1 MEKIRVFESF
11 SGYGSQTIALAALGV
26 PYEVVGTSDIEPN
39 AIIAYAA
46 MRNRLHKN
54 EATKEEMLALLESR
68 NIGWDFQK
76 NKSTLRSMK
85 ADKLQML
92 YDAVVNCNNLGD
104 ISLINP
110 NDMPNADM
118 FTYSSPCFT
127 GDTLVLTENGY
138 VPIKDIT
145 VGTKVVTH
153 TGELKEV
160 VNFFNNGEKDIYKLS
175 GMCFDEIRTT
185 YNHKFYIK
193 KRTTKYKSATDIN
206 GINHGR
212 AYYEFTE
219 PQWVEYKDLQIGDY
233 LGIPVNTNS
242 IIPTWGGFST
252 TWDRPNPKL
261 TDGRMITNHYHTNHL
276 NQHMENKDFWW
287 LIGRYLGDGWL
298 NSSGGIKI
306 CCAKHEKEEIEPII
320 QRLGFNYYCAEE
332 KTVLKFQIP
341 MKEIGLFCAQF
352 GSGASNKHLTST
364 VLDLPIDL
372 LQSFIEGYISADG
385 TREKNKKYPNAP
397 DIMRYSSV
405 SKQLVYDLSQCIFK
419 LYHNGCSLYK
429 HVVEP
434 TRIIEGRTV
443 NQKDYYGVQY
453 REQHSKQQQSYYQ
466 DGYIWYPIRNLEKC
480 AYQET
485 VYDIE
490 VADNHSF
497 IANNA
502 IVHNCQ
508 SFSLAGKNE
517 GGEWICEDCEE
528 KFNPIMNS
536 FLEICPKCGS
546 LRIKKPTS
554 SLLWECVKI
563 INAKHYPIL
572 MMENVKNIV
581 GEKNKP
587 VFDKWCEYLESQGYE
602 NHWTILN
609 AKELNVP
616 QNRERMIMIS
626 VHKASHWHSDLD
638 FHNFKFPEKME
649 LEYCIRDAMQ
659 PEEEVADKFYLA
671 EEIINRF
678 QEQYVG
684 DNVVGTTKTRPDAIG
699 QRALVYNPEKIIG
712 TLTATDYKQAKSV
725 LLHIGDCEYEVLN
738 VKDKDSLEKILAST
752 PCVVAQRGRLNAEG
766 KYDQCYEPNT
776 TGATNTL
783 TTALKDNYILNESN
797 KSQDII
803 YVGSLKLLGMLPYCK
818 MHDQC
823 GRIYGTNG
831 VAPTITTMTGGHQE
845 PKIMCCVYSDDEQK
859 LIIRYFTIR
868 KLTPIECGRL
878 MGVPN
883 PFIQRCVDVGL
894 KDSHLYHMFGN
905 SIVTTMLM
913 GVFGELF
920 NVDNY
925 DQKICNLTASI
936 YKKKV

>member
-1 MEKIRVFESF
+1 
-11 SGYGSQTIALAALGV
+11 
-26 PYEVVGTSDIEPN
+26 
-39 AIIAYAA
+39 

-118 FTYSSPCFT
+118 FTYSSPCFIAGTMVLTDKGFKNIEDIKT
-127 GDTLVLTENGY
+127 GDMVLTHTNTYQKVITPMKNYCNTQVYKINAMCSDPIYTTEEHPFY
-138 VPIKDIT
+138 VRKRYSQWNNSRRCDERHFYSPEWVKAKDLT
-145 VGTKVVTH
+145 KDYYVGSAI
-153 TGELKEV
+153 
-160 VNFFNNGEKDIYKLS
+160 NQ
-175 GMCFDEIRTT
+175 
-185 YNHKFYIK
+185 
-193 KRTTKYKSATDIN
+193 KSIV
-206 GINHGR
+206 
-212 AYYEFTE
+212 
-219 PQWVEYKDLQIGDY
+219 PQWDGM
-233 LGIPVNTNS
+233 TFRWS
-242 IIPTWGGFST
+242 
-252 TWDRPNPKL
+252 
-261 TDGRMITNHYHTNHL
+261 DGRKDRYSNKLGKYMD
-276 NQHMENKDFWW
+276 NKDFWW
-287 LIGRYLGDGWL
+287 LIGRYIGDGWL
-298 NSSGGIKI
+298 CDGYGKQPSCGMKI
-306 CCAKHEKEEIEPII
+306 CCAPDETTEITSVLD
-320 QRLGFNYYCAEE
+320 RLDFNYCVVKER
-332 KTVLKFQIP
+332 TVNKIQFSS
-341 MKEIGLFCAQF
+341 KELYTFCLQF
-352 GSGASNKHLTST
+352 GRGAANKRLTNSII
-364 VLDLPIDL
+364 DLPTDL
-372 LQSFIEGYISADG
+372 LEGFIEGYMSADG
-385 TREKNKKYPNAP
+385 CYTNAGWQV
-397 DIMRYSSV
+397 SSV
-405 SKQLVYDLSQCIFK
+405 SRELIYGLAQCVAKVYHRPSSIVKYNRPKTC
-419 LYHNGCSLYK
+419 
-429 HVVEP
+429 V
-434 TRIIEGRTV
+434 IEGRTV
-443 NQKDYYGVQY
+443 NQKDTYTLRYHIDQ
-453 REQHSKQQQSYYQ
+453 RKQDHAFYE
-466 DGYIWYPIRNLEKC
+466 DGYIWYPIKDITTEPYDDYVYNMEVENDNS
-480 AYQET
+480 YT
-485 VYDIE
+485 VQNI
-490 VADNHSF
+490 
-497 IANNA
+497 

-517 GGEWICEDCEE
+517 GGEWICEDCGE
-528 KFNPIMNS
+528 KFNPIMHS
-536 FLEICPKCGS
+536 FLEICPKCNS
-546 LRIKKPTS
+546 FNIKKPTS

-712 TLTATDYKQAKSV
+712 TLTVTDYKQAKSV

-883 PFIQRCVDVGL
+883 LFIQRCVDVGL

-925 DQKICNLTASI
+925 DQKIRNLTASI

>member
-118 FTYSSPCFT
+118 FTYSSPC
-127 GDTLVLTENGY
+127 
-138 VPIKDIT
+138 
-145 VGTKVVTH
+145 
-153 TGELKEV
+153 
-160 VNFFNNGEKDIYKLS
+160 
-175 GMCFDEIRTT
+175 
-185 YNHKFYIK
+185 
-193 KRTTKYKSATDIN
+193 
-206 GINHGR
+206 
-212 AYYEFTE
+212 
-219 PQWVEYKDLQIGDY
+219 
-233 LGIPVNTNS
+233 
-242 IIPTWGGFST
+242 
-252 TWDRPNPKL
+252 
-261 TDGRMITNHYHTNHL
+261 
-276 NQHMENKDFWW
+276 
-287 LIGRYLGDGWL
+287 
-298 NSSGGIKI
+298 
-306 CCAKHEKEEIEPII
+306 
-320 QRLGFNYYCAEE
+320 
-332 KTVLKFQIP
+332 
-341 MKEIGLFCAQF
+341 
-352 GSGASNKHLTST
+352 
-364 VLDLPIDL
+364 
-372 LQSFIEGYISADG
+372 
-385 TREKNKKYPNAP
+385 
-397 DIMRYSSV
+397 
-405 SKQLVYDLSQCIFK
+405 
-419 LYHNGCSLYK
+419 
-429 HVVEP
+429 
-434 TRIIEGRTV
+434 
-443 NQKDYYGVQY
+443 
-453 REQHSKQQQSYYQ
+453 
-466 DGYIWYPIRNLEKC
+466 
-480 AYQET
+480 
-485 VYDIE
+485 
-490 VADNHSF
+490 
-497 IANNA
+497 
-502 IVHNCQ
+502 Q

-546 LRIKKPTS
+546 FQIKKPTS

-626 VHKASHWHSDLD
+626 VHKASHWHSDLN
-638 FHNFKFPEKME
+638 FHNFKFPKKME

-659 PEEEVADKFYLA
+659 PEEEVADKFYLT

-752 PCVVAQRGRLNAEG
+752 PCVVAQRGRLNTEG

-776 TGATNTL
+776 TGTTNTL
-783 TTALKDNYILNESN
+783 TTALKDNYILNESD

-831 VAPTITTMTGGHQE
+831 IAPTITTMTGGHQE

-920 NVDNY
+920 NVDSY